1 MADHTEITQVKKESK
16 EGKGRTIQKY
26 PAFLRYIL
34 QKAHQNNQPDLQM
47 AYRLIHLQRQ
57 AKLYQ
62 YLFACI
68 STLGGANHLCNRPQE
83 ALVLAERQCLVAR
96 MLGSKKLY
104 IKSRVFIAV
113 NYALLKKRKKS
124 EKIFQECIFLSSQIQ
139 CNDTLHF
146 IKAIKLWLLRELA
159 IEDMNYCKGKK
170 GYSDMG
176 RGKLFIYSILTFFS
190 FLSFFLGLFA
200 SDCTNVASPFTALV
214 TTISQ

>member
-1 MADHTEITQVKKESK
+1 
-16 EGKGRTIQKY
+16 
-26 PAFLRYIL
+26 
-34 QKAHQNNQPDLQM
+34 
-47 AYRLIHLQRQ
+47 
-57 AKLYQ
+57 
-62 YLFACI
+62 
-68 STLGGANHLCNRPQE
+68 
-83 ALVLAERQCLVAR
+83 

-124 EKIFQECIFLSSQIQ
+124 EKIFQECVFLSQQIK

-190 FLSFFLGLFA
+190 FLLSFFLSWSL
-200 SDCTNVASPFTALV
+200 CV
-214 TTISQ
+214 